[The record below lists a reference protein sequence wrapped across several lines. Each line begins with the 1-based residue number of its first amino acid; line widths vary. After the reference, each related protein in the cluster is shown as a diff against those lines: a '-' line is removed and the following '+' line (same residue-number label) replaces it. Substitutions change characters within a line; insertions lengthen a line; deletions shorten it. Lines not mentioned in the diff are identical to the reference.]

1 MPVQAL
7 HHYTLRC
14 PPGEVDALAAF
25 YVRVIG
31 LQLGDRPE
39 LPLPGAWLY
48 AGGQPIVHIYANVDD
63 QQARAL
69 GTSTGPLDHIAFRGE
84 NLAATRR
91 HLRAVGCGFTEAP
104 VPGRPL
110 HQVFV
115 RDPKGL
121 KIELTFWMDQ
131 ERAAGTADD

>member
-14 PPGEVDALAAF
+14 MPDEVDALADF
-25 YVRVIG
+25 YTRVVGLVR
-31 LQLGDRPE
+31 GDRPL

-48 AGGQPIVHIYANVDD
+48 AGGQPIVHLYANVDA
-63 QQARAL
+63 QQAQAL
-69 GTSTGPLDHIAFRGE
+69 GTSTGPLDHISFRCKD
-84 NLAATRR
+84 LAAVRR
-91 HLRAVGCGFTEAP
+91 HLRAVDCQFTEAP

-110 HQVFV
+110 HQVFL

-121 KIELTFWMDQ
+121 KIELTFWMDE
-131 ERAAGTADD
+131 ERREGTADD

>member
-1 MPVQAL
+1 MPAQAL

-14 PPGEVDALAAF
+14 SPDEVDALARF
-25 YVRVIG
+25 YTRVLG
-31 LQLGDRPE
+31 LELGDRPE

-48 AGGQPIVHIYANVDD
+48 AGGQPIVHIYANVD
-63 QQARAL
+63 AREAAAL
-69 GTSTGPLDHIAFRGE
+69 GASTGPLDHIAFRFS

-91 HLRAVGCGFTEAP
+91 HLRAVGCEFTEAP
-104 VPGRPL
+104 VPDRPL

-121 KIELTFWMDQ
+121 KIELTFWMDE
-131 ERAAGTADD
+131 ERAAGTFDD

>member
-1 MPVQAL
+1 MSVRCL

-14 PPGEVDALAAF
+14 PPDEVEALAEF

-31 LQLGDRPE
+31 LQRGDRPE

-48 AGGQPIVHIYANVDD
+48 AGGEPIVHIYANVDA
-63 QQARAL
+63 QQASLL
-69 GTSTGPLDHIAFRGE
+69 GESTGPLDHISFRSE
-84 NLAATRR
+84 NLAGMRG
-91 HLRAVGCGFTEAP
+91 HLRAIGCPFTEAP
-104 VPGRPL
+104 VPHRPL

-121 KIELTFWMDQ
+121 KIELTFWMDD
-131 ERAAGTADD
+131 ERRAGTADD

>member
-14 PPGEVDALAAF
+14 PPDEVDSLAGF
-25 YVRVIG
+25 YERVIG

-48 AGGQPIVHIYANVDD
+48 AGGQPIVHIYANVDA
-63 QQARAL
+63 QQAAAL
-69 GTSTGPLDHIAFRGE
+69 GASTGRLDHISFRAE

-91 HLRAVGCGFTEAP
+91 HLRIVGCEFTEAP

-115 RDPKGL
+115 RDPTGL
-121 KIELTFWMDQ
+121 KIELTFWMDE
-131 ERAAGTADD
+131 ERMAGTSDD

>member
-14 PPGEVDALAAF
+14 TPGEVEALAAF

-31 LQLGDRPE
+31 LQVGDRPL

-48 AGGQPIVHIYANVDD
+48 AGGQPIVHIYANVDE
-63 QQARAL
+63 QGARAL
-69 GTSTGPLDHIAFRGE
+69 GASTGPLDHISFRGE

-91 HLRAVGCGFTEAP
+91 HLRAIGCDFTEAP

-121 KIELTFWMDQ
+121 KIELTFWMEQ
-131 ERAAGTADD
+131 ESAAGTADD